1 MFSQSQSSILI
12 IHDIMLNV
20 IQQLLNVSWTDRNL
34 NFYYCLL
41 LQVRSR
47 AIQLL
52 RSLTQLEINICEKL
66 NLTLSYNLNHLIL
79 FVKVYLT
86 RRVSA
91 LKKAK
96 YLKVAGYLT
105 PGLITGI
112 ESCSADDYAS
122 KVDLIQ
128 GYEDTKRNLR
138 VAMQY
143 QKIMARFEIWKK
155 QKADVTFF

>member
-20 IQQLLNVSWTDRNL
+20 IQQLLNVSWIYRNL

-41 LQVRSR
+41 LQVSSR

-52 RSLTQLEINICEKL
+52 RSLTQREINICEKL
-66 NLTLSYNLNHLIL
+66 NLTLNYNLNHLIL
-79 FVKVYLT
+79 PFKVYLT
-86 RRVSA
+86 RRASA

-105 PGLITGI
+105 PSLITGI
-112 ESCSADDYAS
+112 ESCSVDDYAS

-143 QKIMARFEIWKK
+143 
-155 QKADVTFF
+155 

>member
-52 RSLTQLEINICEKL
+52 RSLTQREINICEKL

-79 FVKVYLT
+79 FVKEGEIPQSSRLSNT
-86 RRVSA
+86 RPDNRDRILLGRWLCKQSRSYTG
-91 LKKAK
+91 LWRYKKE
-96 YLKVAGYLT
+96 L
-105 PGLITGI
+105 
-112 ESCSADDYAS
+112 ESSHAIS
-122 KVDLIQ
+122 KNN
-128 GYEDTKRNLR
+128 G
-138 VAMQY
+138 
-143 QKIMARFEIWKK
+143 
-155 QKADVTFF
+155 

>member
-1 MFSQSQSSILI
+1 M
-12 IHDIMLNV
+12 
-20 IQQLLNVSWTDRNL
+20 
-34 NFYYCLL
+34 L

-52 RSLTQLEINICEKL
+52 RSLTQREINICEKL

-105 PGLITGI
+105 QGLITGI

-128 GYEDTKRNLR
+128 GYEDTKSNLR

-143 QKIMARFEIWKK
+143 QKIMARFEI
-155 QKADVTFF
+155 